1 MSARPDL
8 QKLTASGKP
17 TKLIVLAA
25 VLIAAAAILIV
36 KFLPEPYQG
45 ETQTGK
51 FRLAEATARGLP
63 AILIFSSPAC
73 PACVEMDKVL
83 QRVMPDYQ
91 GRVVFIKVNVT
102 NRQEAE
108 FARQY
113 QIRFVPSIFL
123 IDKEGT
129 PKAQSGFVEE
139 NILRQAI
146 DKFLL

>member
-1 MSARPDL
+1 MAD
-8 QKLTASGKP
+8 QKELTGSSKS
-17 TKLIVLAA
+17 TKLMVLAA
-25 VLIAAAAILIV
+25 VLIAVAAILVI

-45 ETQTGK
+45 EAEPGK
-51 FRLAEATARGLP
+51 IRLALATAAGLP
-63 AILIFSSPAC
+63 AVLIFSSPAC

-91 GRVVFIKVNVT
+91 GRVAFIKVNVT
-102 NRQEAE
+102 DRREAE

-123 IDKEGT
+123 VDKEGT

-139 NILRQAI
+139 EKLRQAI